1 MNTHT
6 QHASLTSQLAKLG
19 LALGLVFS
27 LSAHAT
33 PETYAV
39 SFNSTIGDK
48 GVGSFVWDEATL
60 TMTDFN
66 WTFSSGSGSFKDN
79 ALAKTIYSPGS
90 ARSVG
95 ALLFNLFTNPVAY
108 WPSTNGLLSTSAG
121 YFSENFFGSSG
132 VLTGTYPPDMLGIEY
147 KKGEATATFEMLD
160 LSPSRTVLSAGTISA
175 SPVPEPGSVAMLI
188 SGMGILAAIRRRRPS
203 ANSALNHV

>member
-1 MNTHT
+1 MNTRA
-6 QHASLTSQLAKLG
+6 QNSPLTSKLVKLG
-19 LALGLVFS
+19 LVLGLAFS
-27 LSAHAT
+27 LSAQAA

-48 GVGSFVWDEATL
+48 GVGSFVWDDATL
-60 TMTDFN
+60 AMTDFN
-66 WTFSSGSGSFKDN
+66 WTFSSGSGSFKDS

-95 ALLFNLFTNPVAY
+95 ALLFNLLTNPVAY
-108 WPSTNGLLSTSAG
+108 WTSTNGLLSASAG

-132 VLTGTYPPDMLGIEY
+132 VLTGAYPPDMLGIGY
-147 KKGEATATFEMLD
+147 KKGEAMATFEMLD
-160 LSPSRTVLSAGTISA
+160 LSPTRTVLSAGTISA

-188 SGMGILAAIRRRRPS
+188 SGMAILAAIRRRTPT
-203 ANSALNHV
+203 NSAISHT